1 MDRQAALQAYIQAI
15 MPERERILVQGATN
29 RARGI
34 TRGMTPEAEEAYL
47 HSRAFANAVYQAKRG
62 DEVYQGL
69 LRGELLL
76 ERWRAEFERLA
87 PLIDEELRRG
97 NAIDLELLRT
107 VQRGRVSLKKARSA
121 LALVEKKAPRK
132 LLDGQTKRLVGESC
146 DRLERYLSKA
156 DLSALAA
163 GAPAGEKLAPWLV
176 ENAFGKGIPVEALE
190 GAWRPRSLSGRLYGE
205 LYRAHPELA
214 ACGRVRAGDGETIAD
229 ALKREIDRE
238 KATTPEERNQLMRQ
252 CLLSDVF
259 ITGAN
264 AISLDGQM
272 VNIDGNGNRVAAI
285 VYGPKS
291 VVVVAGMNKVMDTLE
306 SAVTRARTIAAPMN
320 KQRFP
325 APTPC
330 MVTGTCADCKAEGC
344 ICNQILITRRNSGAP
359 GRIKFIL
366 VGEELGF

>member
-1 MDRQAALQAYIQAI
+1 MTDPKQSYFDKRGQ
-15 MPERERILVQGATN
+15 MLVQNLKGRNFDAYYCK
-29 RARGI
+29 
-34 TRGMTPEAEEAYL
+34 TRDEA
-47 HSRAFANAVYQAKRG
+47 
-62 DEVYQGL
+62 
-69 LRGELLL
+69 L
-76 ERWRAEFERLA
+76 E
-87 PLIDEELRRG
+87 
-97 NAIDLELLRT
+97 
-107 VQRGRVSLKKARSA
+107 KA
-121 LALVEKKAPRK
+121 LALIPSGSVVGWGGAASAQQIG
-132 LLDGQTKRLVGESC
+132 LLDVLRT
-146 DRLERYLSKA
+146 
-156 DLSALAA
+156 
-163 GAPAGEKLAPWLV
+163 
-176 ENAFGKGIPVEALE
+176 
-190 GAWRPRSLSGRLYGE
+190 
-205 LYRAHPELA
+205 
-214 ACGRVRAGDGETIAD
+214 GDY
-229 ALKREIDRE
+229 REIDRE

-291 VVVVAGMNKVMDTLE
+291 VVVVAGMNKVVDTLE